1 MISDVERVRRRQGR
15 WVPAVAEAENA
26 FVYGHHVDHDAVA
39 APPTHRRTGRRVLAK
54 SQCAQ
59 ALAERGVAGVGRDI
73 ADRVDVHG
81 GTNTGGRWVGDE
93 EARRAAADEHEIVEH
108 WPEQPHDRL
117 EEYAIRVS
125 HEAGSGG
132 AR

>member
-1 MISDVERVRRRQGR
+1 MSRSRASSTTRR
-15 WVPAVAEAENA
+15 
-26 FVYGHHVDHDAVA
+26 
-39 APPTHRRTGRRVLAK
+39 
-54 SQCAQ
+54 
-59 ALAERGVAGVGRDI
+59 
-73 ADRVDVHG
+73 
-81 GTNTGGRWVGDE
+81 RWVGNE

-125 HEAGSGG
+125 REAVSGG